1 MEGES
6 TMEKLTLASRIKAIN
21 YSFSGTMGVYA
32 NDFKGNIIEVNA
44 DECFE
49 TASCIKVP
57 ILAALLRRVHE
68 GMLNLK
74 DKIDYKQ
81 ENYVNGS
88 GILRALSVG
97 LELSI
102 LDFATLMIIVSDNI
116 ATNTLIELLGIDMI
130 NETCERLGLKETRLH
145 NKIDFEAYRQLGTTT
160 PREYAKIFELAYEK
174 KLWDAEMSDLFVE
187 ILKKQHYNTMLTK
200 DLTPYYFNSED
211 TGDEELISI
220 ASKSGSMD
228 ACRNDGGLFY
238 TPYGGYAITI
248 LTKDFRDPLYYSE
261 HESYQFGPKVSR
273 LILDHYLSREG
284 SF

>member
-1 MEGES
+1 
-6 TMEKLTLASRIKAIN
+6 MEKLTLSSRINAIN

-32 NDFKGNIIEVNA
+32 NDFKGNTIELNA
-44 DECFE
+44 DEHFE

-57 ILAALLRRVHE
+57 ILATLLRRVHE
-68 GMLNLK
+68 KQIHLD
-74 DKIDYKQ
+74 DKISYTP
-81 ENYVNGS
+81 ENYVDGS

-116 ATNTLIELLGIDMI
+116 ATNTLIELLGIDAI
-130 NETCERLGLKETRLH
+130 NETCEILGLKETRLH

-160 PREYAKIFELAYEK
+160 PREYAVIFELAYKK
-174 KLWDAEMSDLFVE
+174 KLWSAEMSDLFVA

-200 DLTPYYFNSED
+200 DLTPYYFDSED
-211 TGDEELISI
+211 TGDEELLSI
-220 ASKSGSMD
+220 ASKSGSMN

-238 TPYGGYAITI
+238 TPYGGYVITI

-273 LILDHYLSREG
+273 LILDHYLSLKG